1 MVARFVT
8 VDRETQLLLPPDM
21 RQWVPENHLSQFI
34 LDAVEEMDTSAARVN
49 HRGSG
54 SEQYPPAMLLALLIY
69 SYSSGVFSS
78 RSIERATYDSV
89 ATRVLCADTH
99 PDHHTICTFRRENR
113 ELLDKAFS
121 TVLEM
126 AARVGVMKV
135 GNVTVAI
142 DGTKILAN
150 ASKHAAASYEKAGEA
165 MRELDL
171 EIAHLL
177 RKAEEADSTP
187 LEDGLSVSGEIA
199 RREERKAKLKAA
211 RAESERSGDRLPQ
224 AARRVSEANQME
236 ARARVRAAAERADYE
251 AKKAGREAM
260 REQGKKPRGKEPREP
275 ESEPGAKDQVNFTDP
290 ESRIMPCGGK
300 TNFEQAYNAQ
310 AGVEIESRLIVTR
323 RVSQAANDKQA
334 LVENVKAI
342 DPVIQRVGTVLIDS
356 GFVSEAAIEEV
367 EQIREAG
374 QSAPVVLAAIK
385 RERHHRGVADLEK
398 RDDPPAPGDGASFSE
413 KMAHRVAT
421 KEGREKYKQRQ
432 QTIEPVF
439 GIIKEAIGFRRF
451 SMRGQGKAALEW
463 TLVCVSYN
471 LRRLHR
477 LVSVKTQKIVPAWA

>member
-1 MVARFVT
+1 MAARFVR
-8 VDRETQLLLPPDM
+8 VDRETQLLLPPDI

-34 LDAVEEMDTSAARVN
+34 LDAVEEMDTSGAKVN

-54 SEQYPPAMLLALLIY
+54 SEQYPPAMLLSLLIY

-78 RSIERATYDSV
+78 RAIERATYDSV
-89 ATRVLCADTH
+89 ATRVLCGDTH
-99 PDHHTICTFRRENR
+99 PDHDTICTFRRENR

-121 TVLEM
+121 FVLEM

-135 GNVTVAI
+135 GNVMVAI

-150 ASKHAAASYEKAGEA
+150 ASKHAAVSYEKAGEA

-171 EIAHLL
+171 EIAELL
-177 RKAEEADSTP
+177 KKAEEADSTP
-187 LEDGLSVSGEIA
+187 LEDGLSVSGEIT

-211 RAESERSGDRLPQ
+211 RAE
-224 AARRVSEANQME
+224 ME
-236 ARARVRAAAERADYE
+236 ARAAVRAAAARAEYE
-251 AKKAGREAM
+251 AKKAQRDAM
-260 REQGKKPRGKEPREP
+260 REQGKKPRGQEPVAP
-275 ESEPGAKDQVNFTDP
+275 ESKPEAKDQVNFTDP
-290 ESRIMPCGGK
+290 DSRIMPCGGK
-300 TNFEQAYNAQ
+300 NHFEQAYNAQ
-310 AGVEIESRLIVTR
+310 AGVEIESRLIVTQ
-323 RVSQAANDKQA
+323 RVSQAPNDKQE
-334 LVENVKAI
+334 LVKNVKAI
-342 DPVIQRVGTVLIDS
+342 DPVIESVETVLVDS
-356 GFVSEAAIEEV
+356 GFVSEEAVREV
-367 EQIREAG
+367 EQGGDGG
-374 QSAPVVLAAIK
+374 QGGPEVIAAIR
-385 RERHHRGVADLEK
+385 RESHHRSVADLEK
-398 RDDPPAPGDGASFSE
+398 KEDAPAPGEEASFSE

-477 LVSVKTQKIVPAWA
+477 LVSVKTQNTTPAWA